1 MKTVAVLVTICA
13 AALAI
18 GPGCDQPPLDGSP
31 TTGQPGPNITGVWA
45 STATDAQINLRADG
59 VFTSD
64 QGEVGRWFTA
74 GQELVLL
81 TRLQTRVLTW
91 ELVEHDL
98 LRLVE
103 GSSSATYRR
112 VPGGPTLV
120 GCWSTTTSGG
130 TYRLELREDGTCS
143 YAGTKSDGNPIGYT
157 CTWSA
162 AGGAITIVDTLG
174 AGATST
180 EPYAVADGRLEIGST
195 TWNAACGAVTAD

>member
-1 MKTVAVLVTICA
+1 MKTTVIF
-13 AALAI
+13 AALLLFAS
-18 GPGCDQPPLDGSP
+18 GCDQPSLGDSP
-31 TTGQPGPNITGVWA
+31 TTGQPGPDITGIWT
-45 STATDAQINLRADG
+45 STASDAQVHLRADG

-64 QGEVGRWFTA
+64 QGELGRWFVEGRA
-74 GQELVLL
+74 LVVL
-81 TRLQTRVLTW
+81 TPEQARVFTW

-112 VPGGPTLV
+112 VPGRPTLV

-180 EPYAVADGRLEIGST
+180 EPYAVADGQLVIGST
-195 TWNAACGAVTAD
+195 TWTAACGVVTAD